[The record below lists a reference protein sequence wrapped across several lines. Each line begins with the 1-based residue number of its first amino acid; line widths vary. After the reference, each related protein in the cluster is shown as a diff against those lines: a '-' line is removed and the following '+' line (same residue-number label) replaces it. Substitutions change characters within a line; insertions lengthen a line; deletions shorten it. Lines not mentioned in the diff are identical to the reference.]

1 MSDLYYRYFLFSQ
14 EQKNM
19 RLKVEGNLGK
29 QIKFGTVVVNGVAK
43 QYTDIVID
51 PNKSKFSDAVIVT
64 HGDIRK
70 IKYTEPS

>member
-1 MSDLYYRYFLFSQ
+1 MYDLYYRYFIFSQ

-19 RLKVEGNLGK
+19 RLKVEANLGK
-29 QIKFGTVVVNGVAK
+29 QIKFGTVVVNGVK
-43 QYTDIVID
+43 KEYTDIVID

>member
-1 MSDLYYRYFLFSQ
+1 
-14 EQKNM
+14 M
-19 RLKVEGNLGK
+19 RLKVEANLGK
-29 QIKFGTVVVNGVAK
+29 QIKFGTVVVNGVK
-43 QYTDIVID
+43 KEYTDIVID